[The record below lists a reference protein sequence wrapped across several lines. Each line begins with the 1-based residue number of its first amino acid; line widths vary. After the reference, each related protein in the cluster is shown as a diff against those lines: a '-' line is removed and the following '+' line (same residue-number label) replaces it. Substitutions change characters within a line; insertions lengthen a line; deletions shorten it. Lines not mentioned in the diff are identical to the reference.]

1 VDAIFD
7 CLGVG
12 ICVSVGYRYFGAE
25 FWPQFWPG
33 IPIATACFAI
43 SSTHES
49 GTPPELW
56 QAAGFAFIAAAT
68 MCALYYIDKRLK
80 LTHWEK
86 KPD

>member
-7 CLGVG
+7 CFGVA

-33 IPIATACFAI
+33 IPAATACFAI
-43 SSTHES
+43 SSTHQS

-56 QAAGFAFIAAAT
+56 LTAVFGGISAAG
-68 MCALYYIDKRLK
+68 MGALYYLDKRLK